1 MSRKE
6 GATMVGKDK
15 NSADF
20 NANTIYL
27 LTYIFFLRPDQ
38 IILHGWSIGGF
49 TASCLAMN
57 YPDVKGV
64 VSFKKLTLVPA
75 RGN

>member
-1 MSRKE
+1 MQFAIHHL
-6 GATMVGKDK
+6 G
-15 NSADF
+15 F
-20 NANTIYL
+20 
-27 LTYIFFLRPDQ
+27 RPDQ

-64 VSFKKLTLVPA
+64 IIDASFDQLLPLAVP
-75 RGN
+75 RMPQLLEPPSILCSEILCQP

>member
-15 NSADF
+15 RSADF
-20 NANTIYL
+20 NANAIYL
-27 LTYIFFLRPDQ
+27 LTYIFLLRPDQ

-64 VSFKKLTLVPA
+64 VIINNSTVPA
-75 RGN
+75 KRN

>member
-6 GATMVGKDK
+6 VATMVRKDK
-15 NSADF
+15 RSAEFDT
-20 NANTIYL
+20 NAIYL
-27 LTYIFFLRPDQ
+27 LTYMFLPRPDQ

-64 VSFKKLTLVPA
+64 VIITNLTVPA
-75 RGN
+75 RRN